1 MTMALRYSI
10 LTKQSVPLGF
20 QNDIATSW
28 CYVFLLNEPE
38 NTEHLNYIDAL
49 NFQSNI
55 KTN

>member
-1 MTMALRYSI
+1 MALRYSI